1 MNAQD
6 IFDGITDI
14 RDDLVGEAKDVPKK
28 KKIQWK
34 KRWMG
39 AAAAVLAAA
48 VIGTFFLRP
57 GSGQAG
63 YVIAEAAYPE
73 MAPYPD
79 EKAYLKPNGEMDD
92 KFDDVY
98 NAWWEGVKAQRRE
111 LGDTTALQ
119 TFFARSAGT
128 FLADTGGENRVYS
141 PLNVY
146 MALSML
152 AQLTD
157 GESRGQI
164 LTLLGSGDMDTLRR
178 QAGDVWNANY
188 RDDGALT
195 SILASSLWLNQ
206 DVKFNQDTMDI
217 LAEDFYASSY
227 RGEPGTEEFNKAL
240 QSWLNEQT
248 GGLLEEQAG
257 NIELD
262 SETILALASTV
273 YFRARWG
280 DEFVK
285 ENTIPQTFHAPDG
298 DVEADFMRQEWE
310 QTYYWGD
317 QFAAVSQP
325 FEEGG
330 AMWFLLPDEGVRAED
345 LFADEEA
352 MGFLFSDNRS
362 EWEKQKFLIVHK
374 SIPRFDVASQYDLGD
389 GLRALGVTDVFD
401 PAASDFTSM
410 ADGTEFPVFLSR
422 ANHAAR
428 VAIDEE
434 GCTAA
439 AFTVMETCGAAMP
452 PDEEVDFVLDRPFIF
467 VITGDSGLPMFV
479 GVVNHPSGK

>member
-6 IFDGITDI
+6 IFDSITDI
-14 RDDLVGEAKDVPKK
+14 RDDLIDEAKDVPKK
-28 KKIQWK
+28 KKIRWK

-39 AAAAVLAAA
+39 AAAVVLAAA
-48 VIGTFFLRP
+48 IIGNFFLRP

-63 YVIAEAAYPE
+63 YAIAEAAYPD

-92 KFDDVY
+92 KFYDVHD
-98 NAWWEGVKAQRRE
+98 AWWEGVKAQRRE

-119 TFFARSAGT
+119 TFFVRSAGT
-128 FLADTGGENRVYS
+128 FLSDTGGENRVYS

-152 AQLTD
+152 AQLTE

-178 QAGDVWNANY
+178 QASDVWNANY

-227 RGEPGTEEFNKAL
+227 RGEPGTEEFDKAL

-262 SETILALASTV
+262 SETILAQASTV

-280 DEFVK
+280 NEFFK

-298 DVEADFMRQEWE
+298 DMETDFMRQEWE
-310 QTYYWGD
+310 QIYY
-317 QFAAVSQP
+317 
-325 FEEGG
+325 GG
-330 AMWFLLPDEGVRAED
+330 INLLP
-345 LFADEEA
+345 
-352 MGFLFSDNRS
+352 
-362 EWEKQKFLIVHK
+362 
-374 SIPRFDVASQYDLGD
+374 
-389 GLRALGVTDVFD
+389 
-401 PAASDFTSM
+401 
-410 ADGTEFPVFLSR
+410 
-422 ANHAAR
+422 
-428 VAIDEE
+428 
-434 GCTAA
+434 
-439 AFTVMETCGAAMP
+439 
-452 PDEEVDFVLDRPFIF
+452 
-467 VITGDSGLPMFV
+467 
-479 GVVNHPSGK
+479 